1 MLIQGGTQNTH
12 LRRDKMLMFDIEL
25 VDEATSNVDEVRLI
39 STARFTLEYLR
50 LHPETSLSIAL
61 VSLQEMEDLHQEH
74 MNEPGPTD
82 VLSFEMDEL
91 RSPAAGEEAEPGI
104 LGDVVLCPEFAAK
117 QASDNN
123 QDIESELDMLL
134 IHGILHLLG
143 HDHAEPD
150 EHRVM
155 FGIQEEILEALK
167 KGRGA

>member
-1 MLIQGGTQNTH
+1 MDT
-12 LRRDKMLMFDIEL
+12 FEIEL
-25 VDEATSNVDEVRLI
+25 VDEADSKVDEARLI
-39 STARFTLEYLR
+39 STASFTFKYLN
-50 LHPETSLSIAL
+50 LNPQTALSIAL
-61 VSLQEMEDLHQEH
+61 VTLAEMEHLHIEH

-91 RSPAAGEEAEPGI
+91 RIPAEGEVAEPGI

-117 QASDNN
+117 QAAENN
-123 QDIESELDMLL
+123 QDTNSELDMLL
-134 IHGILHLLG
+134 VHGILHLLG

-155 FGIQEEILEALK
+155 FGLQREILDALK